1 MIKQRNATPNTLED
15 LPVEMVRA
23 ASSIAVYQAMLVGEL
38 LTKLGLIDADSNRPP
53 FKLSATTLLELG
65 ATLHLIAWRQSG
77 MLKHL
82 DQAPNVDQAVES
94 SIKYVCQELEGN
106 YRCLNQLSDLPDT
119 VFRIWLRQFAWTGW
133 QQMGTDVLLRTDG
146 RSTFVRELAKLLWK
160 NRNHAIN
167 SELSSDEN

>member
-1 MIKQRNATPNTLED
+1 MIKQRNATTNTLKD

-38 LTKLGLIDADSNRPP
+38 LAKLGLIDADSNRPP
-53 FKLSATTLLELG
+53 VKLSATTLLELG
-65 ATLHLIAWRQSG
+65 ATLHLIVWRHSG

-106 YRCLNQLSDLPDT
+106 YRCLNQLSDLPET
-119 VFRIWLRQFAWTGW
+119 VFRIWLRQFAWTAR
-133 QQMGTDVLLRTDG
+133 QQMGTDVLLIADG
-146 RSTFVRELAKLLWK
+146 RPTFVRELAKLLWK

-167 SELSSDEN
+167 SEASDNEN